1 MGSIVR
7 GMMAWSL
14 AGHDRGK
21 LYVIV
26 RADEEYAWLC
36 DGKLRPLENPKKKK
50 WKHIQVM
57 KRIPAELE
65 ALAWEDIRN
74 EEIKHSIKTVKQELS
89 GGNDVKG
96 RCD

>member
-1 MGSIVR
+1 MGKAER

-36 DGKLRPLENPKKKK
+36 DGRLRPLENPKKKK

-57 KRIPAELE
+57 KQIPEELK
-65 ALAWEDIRN
+65 ASDWKSMRN
-74 EEIKHSIKTVKQELS
+74 EEIKRSIKTVEKT
-89 GGNDVKG
+89 D
-96 RCD
+96 RR

>member
-1 MGSIVR
+1 MEKAAR

-36 DGKLRPLENPKKKK
+36 DGRLRPLENPKKKK

-57 KRIPAELE
+57 KQIPEELK
-65 ALAWEDIRN
+65 ASDWKSMRN
-74 EEIKHSIKTVKQELS
+74 EEIKRRIKTVEKT
-89 GGNDVKG
+89 D
-96 RCD
+96 RR

>member
-1 MGSIVR
+1 MGKAER

-36 DGKLRPLENPKKKK
+36 DGRLRPLENPKKKK

-57 KRIPAELE
+57 KQIAEELK
-65 ALAWEDIRN
+65 ASDWKSMRN
-74 EEIKHSIKTVKQELS
+74 EEIKRSIKTVEKT
-89 GGNDVKG
+89 D
-96 RCD
+96 RR

>member
-1 MGSIVR
+1 MGKAER

-26 RADEEYAWLC
+26 RADEEYVWLC
-36 DGKLRPLENPKKKK
+36 DGRIRPLENPKKKR

-57 KRIPAELE
+57 KRIPEELE
-65 ALAWEDIRN
+65 AADWESIKD
-74 EEIKHSIKTVKQELS
+74 EEIKHSIKTVEQEL
-89 GGNDVKG
+89 N
-96 RCD
+96 RR

>member
-1 MGSIVR
+1 MGKAER

-36 DGKLRPLENPKKKK
+36 DGRLRPLENPKKKK

-57 KRIPAELE
+57 KQIPEELK
-65 ALAWEDIRN
+65 ASDWKSMRN
-74 EEIKHSIKTVKQELS
+74 EEIKRSIKTVEKQI
-89 GGNDVKG
+89 GGSYVKG
-96 RCD
+96 RCN

>member
-1 MGSIVR
+1 MGKAER

-36 DGKLRPLENPKKKK
+36 DGRLRPLENPKKKR

-57 KRIPAELE
+57 KRIPEEPDASD
-65 ALAWEDIRN
+65 WENIKN
-74 EEIKHSIKTVKQELS
+74 EEIKHRIKTVEKEL
-89 GGNDVKG
+89 D
-96 RCD
+96 RR

>member
-1 MGSIVR
+1 MGKAAR

-36 DGKLRPLENPKKKK
+36 DGRLRPLENPKKKK

-57 KRIPAELE
+57 KQIPEELK
-65 ALAWEDIRN
+65 ASDWKSMRN
-74 EEIKHSIKTVKQELS
+74 EEIKRSIKTVEKT
-89 GGNDVKG
+89 D
-96 RCD
+96 RR

>member
-1 MGSIVR
+1 MGKAER

-36 DGKLRPLENPKKKK
+36 DGRLRPLENPKKKK

-57 KRIPAELE
+57 KQIPEELKTSD
-65 ALAWEDIRN
+65 WKSIRN
-74 EEIKHSIKTVKQELS
+74 EEIKRSIKTVEKP
-89 GGNDVKG
+89 D
-96 RCD
+96 RR

>member
-1 MGSIVR
+1 MGKAER
-7 GMMAWSL
+7 GMMAWSM

-36 DGKLRPLENPKKKK
+36 DGRLRPLENPKKKK

-57 KRIPAELE
+57 KQIP
-65 ALAWEDIRN
+65 EDLKASDWKSMRN
-74 EEIKHSIKTVKQELS
+74 EEIKRSIKTVEKQT
-89 GGNDVKG
+89 GGSYVKG
-96 RCD
+96 RCN

>member
-1 MGSIVR
+1 
-7 GMMAWSL
+7 MAWSL

-36 DGKLRPLENPKKKK
+36 DGRLRPLENPKKKK

-57 KRIPAELE
+57 KQIPEELK
-65 ALAWEDIRN
+65 ASDWKSMRN
-74 EEIKHSIKTVKQELS
+74 EEIKRSIKTVEKT
-89 GGNDVKG
+89 D
-96 RCD
+96 RR

>member
-1 MGSIVR
+1 MGKAER
-7 GMMAWSL
+7 GMLAWSL

-26 RADEEYAWLC
+26 GADEEYAWLC
-36 DGKLRPLENPKKKK
+36 DGRLRPLENPKKKK

-65 ALAWEDIRN
+65 AAGWENIKN
-74 EEIKHSIKTVKQELS
+74 EEIKHSIKTVEQEL
-89 GGNDVKG
+89 N
-96 RCD
+96 RR